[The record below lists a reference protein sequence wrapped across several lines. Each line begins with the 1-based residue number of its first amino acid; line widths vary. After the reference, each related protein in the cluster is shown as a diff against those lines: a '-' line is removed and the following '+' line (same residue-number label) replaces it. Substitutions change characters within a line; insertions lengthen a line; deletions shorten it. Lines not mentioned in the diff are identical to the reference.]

1 MAIRYRGFST
11 INQTKKFRLSDIEL
25 VKRDLVNHFSIRKGE
40 KLMQP
45 NFGSIIWNMLF
56 EPMTADIQAIIVE
69 DIKNVVN
76 YDPRVS
82 ATNVLVD
89 QLDQGMQVQ
98 IDLVFLQGNYSSQ
111 LTLTFD
117 GQSNTLS
124 AS

>member
-25 VKRDLVNHFSIRKGE
+25 VKRDLINHFSIRKGE

-89 QLDQGMQVQ
+89 QLDHGMQVQ